1 MCGSGLCAGRRL
13 WWCIFEETVHGSR
26 CTVYGESSDRIYRI
40 DRVYG
45 KRCTA
50 QGAQEKMLG
59 LIEFVGLKD
68 GPKTSSLLW
77 AIVFSMALCLMSAGC
92 SGPVGQEAVLN
103 DFETD
108 ADLDRVHWQCRT
120 LFSLS
125 SEHVTSGE
133 HSLKMEL
140 FPADYPGLALK
151 LDEHDWSRF
160 GNVVFDI
167 FNPQNETLVLTV
179 RIDDRPDYPD
189 YEERYNG
196 RHTLQPGSNH
206 LSIPLNS
213 LRTSGS
219 GRPLNLKAIRRFLFF
234 LADTR
239 ETYRLYVDNIRLAK

>member
-1 MCGSGLCAGRRL
+1 LEKER
-13 WWCIFEETVHGSR
+13 VHVAR
-26 CTVYGESSDRIYRI
+26 CRGPGTGVKTGEWFIGF
-40 DRVYG
+40 VG
-45 KRCTA
+45 
-50 QGAQEKMLG
+50 
-59 LIEFVGLKD
+59 FVGLKN
-68 GPKTSSLLW
+68 GEKMPSVLL
-77 AIVFSMALCLMSAGC
+77 AIIFAIALSIVSAGC
-92 SGPVGQEAVLN
+92 SGPEGEELVLN

-125 SEHVTSGE
+125 GEHVTSGE

-160 GNVVFDI
+160 GKAVFDI
-167 FNPQNETLVLTV
+167 FNPQTETLVLTV

-196 RHTLQPGSNH
+196 RHTLLPGSNH

-213 LRTSGS
+213 LRTSGA
-219 GRPLNLKAIRRFLFF
+219 GRPLNLKTIRRFLFF
-234 LADTR
+234 LVDTR
-239 ETYRLYVDNIRLAK
+239 EIYSLYVDNIRLER